1 MRRKLIHVTIGIG
14 LFLFLF
20 TSSNHSYGN
29 AAQPGVWNAGGTVFT
44 MLFPEDSATFKK
56 VQMQREQVYIQLYK
70 GYAVVKGVYLFRNTT
85 GESLSF
91 KMGYPVN
98 GIYIGGGG
106 LLNEVRID
114 SLSRFRIKSNDEW
127 MPVLDEEVNNYDDE
141 ILYPSG
147 DNWKVWQMDFLPN
160 ESKTVTVYFLVSTNN
175 STVRRGYNVESRSA
189 FIYLLES
196 GSVWFQPIEKG
207 NFYVQLNDGLKLKDV
222 KGISGG
228 FGFRFNKDRL
238 VFAGEKINFSPK
250 PHDNLVITLPD
261 IKNSFSFEAI
271 IPDAENLFSKI
282 DEFSTSPLD
291 TLKYE
296 EVSLNDPYD
305 VGGSFWSFMPILLTL
320 LAIASPVLIVLVIVF
335 FVVRYIKSLKKK

>member
-1 MRRKLIHVTIGIG
+1 MKKTASVAFALCFI
-14 LFLFLF
+14 LFSLSAVHKTFA
-20 TSSNHSYGN
+20 N
-29 AAQPGVWNAGGTVFT
+29 AAQPGIWNAGGTVFT
-44 MLFPEDSATFKK
+44 MLYPEDSAAFNK

-85 GESLSF
+85 GEHLSF

-98 GIYIGGGG
+98 GIYAGGAG

-114 SLSRFRIKSNDEW
+114 SLSRFKIKSNDEW
-127 MPVLDEEVNNYDDE
+127 MPVLDEEINNYEDE

-175 STVRRGYNVESRSA
+175 SSVHRGYNVESRSA

-271 IPDAENLFSKI
+271 IPDAENLFSKM
-282 DEFSTSPLD
+282 DEFSASSLD
-291 TLKYE
+291 ALTYE
-296 EVSLNDPYD
+296 EVPLNDPYD
-305 VGGSFWSFMPILLTL
+305 VDGSIGSFIPILLTL
-320 LAIASPVLIVLVIVF
+320 LVIALPVIIVLIIIF
-335 FVVRYIKSLKKK
+335 FIVRYLKNLKRK